1 MIGDRIVNFAAL
13 GSGGMAI
20 SPADLSTSVRE
31 DTSKLVYQVGRHVN
45 EAVKGHVPNTR
56 WDSVD
61 SLQVAPRTE
70 WPLDCVCNESV
81 D

>member
-31 DTSKLVYQVGRHVN
+31 DTLKPVYQVGRHVD
-45 EAVKGHVPNTR
+45 EAVKGHASNTR
-56 WDSVD
+56 CDGT
-61 SLQVAPRTE
+61 L
-70 WPLDCVCNESV
+70 
-81 D
+81 